1 MRYEFIDHHRSA
13 LRVTKMCQVL
23 EVSRSAYYAY
33 RRRPKSPRE
42 RNNEWLVE
50 KIKEIY
56 RRSRRSYG
64 SPRIT
69 AELHDQGICCGH
81 NRVARL
87 MRQNDIMA
95 KRKRR
100 FKVTTHSRHKLPVA
114 PNLVDRQFL
123 VDAPDQLWVS
133 DITYIHTLQ
142 GWLYLA
148 AILDV
153 YSRQIVGWSM
163 DAFLGQELVL
173 RALRQALGRRQPAQG
188 LIFHSDRGVQYASQS
203 VRTLLA
209 DWTLRQSMSGKGN
222 CYDNAIME
230 SFFATLKTELIYEQT
245 YQSRAEARQSV
256 FEYIEVFYNR
266 FRKHSALRYLS
277 PAQFEKQLKEA
288 SPRVHI
294 FR

>member
-1 MRYEFIDHHRSA
+1 MRYEFIDPHRSA
-13 LRVTKMCQVL
+13 FRVTKMCQVL

-33 RRRPKSPRE
+33 RRRPKSLRE
-42 RNNEWLVE
+42 RNNERLVE
-50 KIKEIY
+50 KITEIY
-56 RRSRRSYG
+56 HRSRRSYG

-87 MRQNDIMA
+87 MRQNDIVA

-114 PNLVDRQFL
+114 PNLVDKQFSA
-123 VDAPDQLWVS
+123 DAPDQLWVS
-133 DITYIHTLQ
+133 DITYIRTLQ

-173 RALRQALGRRQPAQG
+173 KALRQALGRRQPAQG
-188 LIFHSDRGVQYASQS
+188 LIFHSDRGSQYASQS
-203 VRTLLA
+203 VRRLLSKRSF
-209 DWTLRQSMSGKGN
+209 RQSMSGKGN

-245 YQSRAEARQSV
+245 YRSRAEARQSV
-256 FEYIEVFYNR
+256 FEYIEMFYNR
-266 FRKHSALRYLS
+266 FRKHSALGYLS
-277 PAQFEKQLKEA
+277 PAEFQNQLKKA
-288 SPRVHI
+288 SPPVHI
-294 FR
+294 FG

>member
-1 MRYEFIDHHRSA
+1 VRYEFIDRHRSA
-13 LRVTKMCQVL
+13 FRVTKMCQVL

-33 RRRPKSPRE
+33 RRRPKSIRE

-50 KIKEIY
+50 KIKEIHQ
-56 RRSRRSYG
+56 RSRRSYG

-87 MRQNDIMA
+87 MRQNDIVA

-100 FKVTTHSRHKLPVA
+100 FKVTTHSGHKLPVA
-114 PNLVDRQFL
+114 PNLVDRQFS

-133 DITYIHTLQ
+133 DITYIHTLR

-163 DAFLGQELVL
+163 DCFLGQELVL
-173 RALRQALGRRQPAQG
+173 KALRQALGRRQTAQG
-188 LIFHSDRGVQYASQS
+188 LIFHSDRGSQYASDS
-203 VRTLLA
+203 VRKLLCKRA
-209 DWTLRQSMSGKGN
+209 FRQSMSGKGN

-230 SFFATLKTELIYEQT
+230 SFFATLKTELIYDET
-245 YQSRAEARQSV
+245 YHTRAQARQSV
-256 FEYIEVFYNR
+256 FQYIEVFYNR
-266 FRKHSALRYLS
+266 FRKHSALGYLS
-277 PAQFEKQLKEA
+277 PAEFENQLKKA
-288 SPRVHI
+288 SPTVHI
-294 FR
+294 FG